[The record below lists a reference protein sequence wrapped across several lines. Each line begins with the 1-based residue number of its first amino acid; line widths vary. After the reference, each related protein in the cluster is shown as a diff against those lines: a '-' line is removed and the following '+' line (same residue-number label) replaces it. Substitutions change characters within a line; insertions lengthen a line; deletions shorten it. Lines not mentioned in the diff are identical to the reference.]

1 LQTLLTSSPD
11 LRRRRLALAFAA
23 AAALTTACGGGGS
36 ESPAPSPVPAPPP
49 PAPPPPSPPP
59 PSPPPPSPPPPPP
72 PPPAPDLT
80 WQGPLALGNS
90 NNDLQLAT
98 NAAGDAVAVWTAGAG
113 GRDGARATVWASRF
127 RPGLGW
133 SAAAEVYDGVAVP
146 AASSAPQVA
155 IDSAGYAVLAWR
167 NDTGARDD
175 RHSLWALRA
184 APPGS
189 GDAAWGPAAPVTA
202 GGLPDPYA
210 APALAMLP
218 AGPALLA
225 WVELVPALGDLPA
238 QRNLMLAEG
247 DGATWRAT
255 LIEAESGDAEA
266 PCLAT
271 GPAGHAAITWSQ
283 IDDIG
288 ERRVHVRRRSLP
300 GAWEPTVTL
309 SSGLNALGQTADNP
323 CVAVGAAGETMAV
336 WRQRQGAGGA
346 YDVWASRAEVTG
358 AWSAGQRISSA
369 RSANPADLDLA
380 LDGAGNATAVWSQ
393 GDGSGYSR
401 VWSQHY
407 RISSGAWGASDL
419 RISTVSLSQAST
431 VRTVMDAQGKAIA
444 AWAESSG
451 GVAQILVRRHDPAA
465 GWLGTPQRVDST
477 AAADLM
483 SSGPSIGVDAAGHV
497 TVAWM
502 QSQGATLKAWF
513 NRSL

>member
-1 LQTLLTSSPD
+1 MQALLNSTLD

-23 AAALTTACGGGGS
+23 AAVTTACGGGGS
-36 ESPAPSPVPAPPP
+36 SESPTPSPA

-59 PSPPPPSPPPPPP
+59 PSPSPPPP

-80 WQGPLALGNS
+80 WPGPLALGSS

-113 GRDGARATVWASRF
+113 GRDGARATVWASRYA
-127 RPGLGW
+127 PGLGW
-133 SAAAEVYDGVAVP
+133 SAATEVYDGVAQP

-175 RHSLWALRA
+175 RYSLWALRA
-184 APPGS
+184 APPAS
-189 GDAAWGPAAPVTA
+189 GDPAWGPAAMASA

-210 APALAMLP
+210 APSLAMLP

-225 WVELVPALGDLPA
+225 WVDLVPALGDLPA

-255 LIEAESGDAEA
+255 LIEADSGDAEA
-266 PCLAT
+266 PFLAT
-271 GPAGHAAITWSQ
+271 GAAGHATIAWSQ

-288 ERRVHVRRRSLP
+288 ERRVHVRRRSP
-300 GAWEPTVTL
+300 AGTWEATVTL
-309 SSGLNALGQTADNP
+309 SSGLNALGQTADSP
-323 CVAVGAAGETMAV
+323 CVAVGARGDAV
-336 WRQRQGAGGA
+336 AIWRQRQGAGGA
-346 YDVWASRAEVTG
+346 YDVWASRAEAAG

-407 RISSGAWGASDL
+407 RIDTGAWDANDR
-419 RISTVSLSQAST
+419 RIDTASLSQSST
-431 VRTVMDAQGKAIA
+431 ARTVMDSQGRAITVWAQ
-444 AWAESSG
+444 SSG

-483 SSGPSIGVDAAGHV
+483 SSGPSIGVDSAGHV

-502 QSQGATLKAWF
+502 QSQGATLKAWV